1 MQKQWQYDSLC
12 RDLLWIWH
20 LLYTLPKQTL
30 YTKRTLQ
37 SMGIHQRGNSKY
49 EDWRRCVWTYVPLNK
64 NWSRVSLLNV
74 LKSTV
79 YSCINTY
86 YRTINYVL
94 NRVSVTNQIELFKRE
109 VESTAASMW
118 ICNNYMSY
126 WFSSTVVFT
135 SEMK

>member
-1 MQKQWQYDSLC
+1 
-12 RDLLWIWH
+12 
-20 LLYTLPKQTL
+20 
-30 YTKRTLQ
+30 
-37 SMGIHQRGNSKY
+37 
-49 EDWRRCVWTYVPLNK
+49 LNK

-126 WFSSTVVFT
+126 
-135 SEMK
+135 